1 MDGVLTKAIE
11 AGQWVLLDNA
21 NLCSATV
28 LDRLN
33 PLLEPD
39 GVLLLNEAGTSN
51 GQSRTLR
58 PHPNFRLILAQ
69 DPRQDPSTC
78 ADPSIKSG
86 TLSKKQ
92 MSGSILFLTSWPRGE
107 ERLVLIQ
114 RSWILLC
121 SYPAC

>member
-1 MDGVLTKAIE
+1 MHDVLRACVTFSGRLHRFEWMDGVLTKAVE

-39 GVLLLNEAGTSN
+39 GALLLNEAGGSS
-51 GQSRTLR
+51 GQARVLT

-69 DPRQDPSTC
+69 DPRQARRATCPHPDCFFIRAQSTLQ
-78 ADPSIKSG
+78 G
-86 TLSKKQ
+86 
-92 MSGSILFLTSWPRGE
+92 PR
-107 ERLVLIQ
+107 Q
-114 RSWILLC
+114 RPLD
-121 SYPAC
+121 